1 MSEFPRAP
9 VANKKSCKVRGDVSK
24 LARRAAG
31 QGSKA
36 DRTKKAVTAGYR
48 NSAAES
54 ARAGRRHRSQKSIA
68 GAVGPPKWNLWR
80 GMSRCASQRQTSR
93 KDEGPAAGCRWTNS
107 WSQSRDKIMQ
117 PDGSGRSAAAS
128 FARHALFNDQAD
140 GQRRPRE
147 VMLDSIARD
156 TETRVKPTAV
166 SFRKRSRSA
175 PRSLDSDTADRASAK
190 VARRM
195 SRRTDSGSTP
205 PRSSRTTPGGKWHAA
220 GPRTSL
226 RTRTSP
232 IGPQTPG
239 GYSTLERMC
248 AVDTTKRS
256 PRSRF
261 VTA

>member
-1 MSEFPRAP
+1 MT
-9 VANKKSCKVRGDVSK
+9 C
-24 LARRAAG
+24 AR
-31 QGSKA
+31 
-36 DRTKKAVTAGYR
+36 
-48 NSAAES
+48 S
-54 ARAGRRHRSQKSIA
+54 ARAGRRHRSQKSFA

-80 GMSRCASQRQTSR
+80 DMSRCASQRQTSR
-93 KDEGPAAGCRWTNS
+93 KDEGPAAGCRWANS
-107 WSQSRDKIMQ
+107 WSQSRDKIMR

-128 FARHALFNDQAD
+128 FARHALFNDRAD
-140 GQRRPRE
+140 GQRRPRG

-205 PRSSRTTPGGKWHAA
+205 PRSSRTTI
-220 GPRTSL
+220 SL
-226 RTRTSP
+226 RTVTWKASSFFERTSP

-261 VTA
+261 VTASRAAAVCW